1 MEEIN
6 IEDFA
11 KVDLRVARV
20 KEALEVPEANK
31 LIKLI
36 LDVGDLGEKTVFAG
50 IKQAYNLQDLQ
61 DKLVVVVNNLKP
73 RQMSFGLSEGM
84 ILAAGPGGEDVFMIS
99 PLRIIRSLRSLDNSS
114 VPIPVGNGNL
124 ALRSS
129 SSLNSSK
136 SHKKFKFFNFIF
148 FLTRSFFC
156 PTIISFF
163 SEFIS
168 TT

>member
-99 PLRIIRSLRSLDNSS
+99 PDNGAEPGMR
-114 VPIPVGNGNL
+114 V
-124 ALRSS
+124 
-129 SSLNSSK
+129 K
-136 SHKKFKFFNFIF
+136 
-148 FLTRSFFC
+148 
-156 PTIISFF
+156 
-163 SEFIS
+163 
-168 TT
+168 